1 MGIIVIVL
9 AVILLLVLS
18 TLRYR
23 MVKTRCTGTMDCL
36 KAFIKFPNDVTN
48 KAEVMVGIGQL
59 SAVFWIIAGVAL
71 SSKGLQASLQTA
83 ASPTSVK
90 LGILGLPLLVFMML
104 VAGIALKEQ

>member
-1 MGIIVIVL
+1 MGTIVIIL
-9 AVILLLVLS
+9 AVSLFLGLS
-18 TLRYR
+18 SLRFR
-23 MVKTRCTGTMDCL
+23 MVKARCADKRDFL
-36 KAFIKFPNDVTN
+36 KAFLKFPNDVTN

-71 SSKGLQASLQTA
+71 NSKGLQASLQTA

>member
-23 MVKTRCTGTMDCL
+23 MVKTRCAGTMDCL

-59 SAVFWIIAGVAL
+59 TAVFWIIAGVAL
-71 SSKGLQASLQTA
+71 NSKGLQASLQTA